1 MAAAQGLDGP
11 KRKLVDWIDG
21 QGEHFGAL
29 SRKIWETPELGFT
42 EVRSSALIIEEL
54 KSRGFRVREGVAGMP
69 TAFVAEWGSGKP
81 VVAILGEYD
90 ALPGLSQGDVPEKRP
105 VIAGGPGHGCEHN
118 LLGTAAALAVA
129 AVKEQMAA
137 SGKGT
142 IRYYGTPAE
151 EGGAGKVYMIRAGL
165 FKDVDAVLAW
175 HPWDGNAA
183 DDNTWLANVSAKVRF
198 RGQAAHA
205 AGAPE
210 MGRSAL
216 DAVEVMTHAVNLM
229 REHVPQETRMH
240 YIITNG
246 GSAANIVPDLA
257 ELSIIVRHPDQKM
270 LASLWER
277 VMNCA
282 QAGALATGTRMEA
295 ETTGAYASF
304 VTNPVLRDVLDRNLR
319 LVGGVEYTAAEKQ
332 FAEALRKTLDRPSMP
347 PLEDAAKIQ
356 PPKTALSSV
365 STDVGDVSWVVPTG
379 HMLAATLPPGIPLH
393 SWQSTAVGGTSLGRK
408 GMMVAAKTLALSAA
422 ELLGDQAQVDA
433 SRQAWK
439 DKLKG
444 AEYRSLIPEGRTP
457 PAAAH

>member
-1 MAAAQGLDGP
+1 
-11 KRKLVDWIDG
+11 
-21 QGEHFGAL
+21 
-29 SRKIWETPELGFT
+29 
-42 EVRSSALIIEEL
+42 
-54 KSRGFRVREGVAGMP
+54 
-69 TAFVAEWGSGKP
+69 
-81 VVAILGEYD
+81 
-90 ALPGLSQGDVPEKRP
+90 
-105 VIAGGPGHGCEHN
+105 
-118 LLGTAAALAVA
+118 
-129 AVKEQMAA
+129 
-137 SGKGT
+137 
-142 IRYYGTPAE
+142 
-151 EGGAGKVYMIRAGL
+151 
-165 FKDVDAVLAW
+165 
-175 HPWDGNAA
+175 
-183 DDNTWLANVSAKVRF
+183 
-198 RGQAAHA
+198 
-205 AGAPE
+205 